1 MRGNSKA
8 RSRSNAGEC
17 ALCIGVSL
25 WLLVVGC
32 DHGLE
37 ATPPGPTG
45 ISGRVTFIGIWPD
58 EVEQVAVAVYRE
70 VPQQLEDF
78 FALTGADTE
87 VELGAENYDYFV
99 PIEADGVYQWVVVAW
114 RRKDSFWDFS
124 SLLGCHYL
132 PGEELP
138 GQVAVRRGQVTR
150 DIDIVVDL
158 GILQGEK
165 IPGMD
170 ICERVLPAEL
180 LAVRDQGD

>member
-1 MRGNSKA
+1 MEENSKTISGL
-8 RSRSNAGEC
+8 RSAVY
-17 ALCIGVSL
+17 ALLVGVSL
-25 WLLVVGC
+25 WLSAIGC

-45 ISGRVTFIGIWPD
+45 ISGRVTFVGIWTD

-70 VPQQLEDF
+70 VPQKPADF
-78 FALTGADTE
+78 FALIGADTE
-87 VELGAENYDYFV
+87 VELGGRSYDYFV
-99 PIEADGVYQWVVVAW
+99 PIEGDGVYQWIVVAW

-132 PGEELP
+132 PGESLP

-158 GILQGEK
+158 GILQGET

-180 LAVRDQGD
+180 LAVRDQGG